1 MSEIIN
7 SVLQARYFTKDEHS
21 WEDVCK
27 RVSNFVGNTDEERE
41 RFYNLMINGKFIP
54 NSPTLFNAGLPNGQL
69 SACFVLPIHD
79 SMTSIFG
86 TLGDC
91 AQIFKSG
98 GGCGFSFDE
107 LRQKNS
113 PVGESNGVASGAV
126 SFMRVY
132 DAAIE
137 SIKAGGRRR
146 GAAMGVLHLT
156 KSMISP

>member
-41 RFYNLMINGKFIP
+41 RFYNLMVEGKFIP

-79 SMTSIFG
+79 SMASIFG

-98 GGCGFSFDE
+98 GGGGFSFDE

-113 PVGESNGVASGAV
+113 CILLALA
-126 SFMRVY
+126 R
-132 DAAIE
+132 
-137 SIKAGGRRR
+137 
-146 GAAMGVLHLT
+146 
-156 KSMISP
+156 